1 MYAWGDHRRFNSYSG
16 YFRRTFGGRVQK
28 ISVDAGFSCPNRDGK
43 IGEGGCTFCNN
54 GAFTPS
60 YCIPAKSIGRQIAE
74 GIEFH
79 GRRYRAAS
87 RYLVYFQSFSNTYA
101 PLERL
106 RALYGEALAYPGVA
120 GIVIGTRPDC
130 VDAEKLDYLAEIARD
145 RYVAVEFGIESTC
158 DETLRAVNRGHD
170 FACARRAVEMAA
182 ERGLHVGA
190 HFILGLPGETDE
202 MLLEQVATINSLP
215 LTTVK
220 FHQLQVFRGTPMAAQ
235 YDADPRRFRFWEVG
249 QYIDLFV
256 EILRRLRPD
265 LVVERFA
272 SEAPPRYHYGRNWG
286 LIRNETLLAML
297 EKRLEE
303 RGAYQGEIF
312 IPFVLESLIPVA
324 MKPITMEQ
332 VLKTFKEYF
341 LMTVGMMLYSFAWIG
356 CIMPADGTGGGA
368 TGLSRV
374 LCHAVEHWA
383 GISIQ
388 IGTMAFLIN
397 GVLLLVAGFI
407 IGWNFGVKTVFCV
420 CVISLG
426 LNFWQS
432 VLPEGDFL
440 HLERILS
447 VILGGILA
455 GIGVAICFMQG
466 GSTGGT
472 DIAAMIINKY
482 RTISYGKIVIYSD
495 FVIIGSSMLVGF
507 HIDTVIYGYVM
518 TAVFGYTVDMIMAG
532 NQQSSQVFIVTHDY
546 EKMAQAIV
554 DNIHR
559 GVTLI
564 DSQGWYT
571 KKESKIVMVVCRK
584 RETTM
589 ILKFV
594 KTIDPEAFM
603 TVGSVMGVYGK
614 GFQAISKP

>member
-1 MYAWGDHRRFNSYSG
+1 MQKLRNIAIIAHVDHGKTTLVDKMILAGHILRDNAKQSG
-16 YFRRTFGGRVQK
+16 ELILDNNDLERERGITILSKNVSVIYKDYKINIIDTPGHADFGG
-28 ISVDAGFSCPNRDGK
+28 
-43 IGEGGCTFCNN
+43 E
-54 GAFTPS
+54 
-60 YCIPAKSIGRQIAE
+60 
-74 GIEFH
+74 
-79 GRRYRAAS
+79 
-87 RYLVYFQSFSNTYA
+87 
-101 PLERL
+101 
-106 RALYGEALAYPGVA
+106 
-120 GIVIGTRPDC
+120 
-130 VDAEKLDYLAEIARD
+130 
-145 RYVAVEFGIESTC
+145 
-158 DETLRAVNRGHD
+158 
-170 FACARRAVEMAA
+170 
-182 ERGLHVGA
+182 
-190 HFILGLPGETDE
+190 
-202 MLLEQVATINSLP
+202 
-215 LTTVK
+215 
-220 FHQLQVFRGTPMAAQ
+220 
-235 YDADPRRFRFWEVG
+235 
-249 QYIDLFV
+249 
-256 EILRRLRPD
+256 
-265 LVVERFA
+265 VER
-272 SEAPPRYHYGRNWG
+272 
-286 LIRNETLLAML
+286 
-297 EKRLEE
+297 
-303 RGAYQGEIF
+303 
-312 IPFVLESLIPVA
+312 VLN
-324 MKPITMEQ
+324 M
-332 VLKTFKEYF
+332 
-341 LMTVGMMLYSFAWIG
+341 
-356 CIMPADGTGGGA
+356 CD
-368 TGLSRV
+368 
-374 LCHAVEHWA
+374 
-383 GISIQ
+383 
-388 IGTMAFLIN
+388 